1 MKKSNGTVEY
11 DNGASQETLP
21 SCDVD
26 LFTSLCYHYPDK
38 LEFIEILCMKKFNTK
53 KSLLIYSTALVIIF
67 YLLPLLFK
75 GGIVFL
81 FLINPLAVFLSSVI
95 CGGNNK
101 LVFSIV
107 FITALLFLPTIFI
120 FYNESAWIYVVF
132 YVVVSFVGCFIGL
145 IKSKKK

>member
-1 MKKSNGTVEY
+1 
-11 DNGASQETLP
+11 
-21 SCDVD
+21 
-26 LFTSLCYHYPDK
+26 
-38 LEFIEILCMKKFNTK
+38 MKKFNAK
-53 KSLLIYSTALVIIF
+53 KTLLIYSTVLIIIF

-75 GGIVFL
+75 GGIAFL

-95 CGGNNK
+95 YSCNNK
-101 LVFSIV
+101 LVLPVV

-145 IKSKKK
+145 KRNKKK

>member
-1 MKKSNGTVEY
+1 M
-11 DNGASQETLP
+11 Q
-21 SCDVD
+21 
-26 LFTSLCYHYPDK
+26 
-38 LEFIEILCMKKFNTK
+38 KFYTK
-53 KSLLIYSTALVIIF
+53 NSLLIHSTILMIVF

-132 YVVVSFVGCFIGL
+132 YVVVSFVGCFVGL
-145 IKSKKK
+145 IKSKKR